1 MGNALRVHV
10 HYIDNALHGAYNVLI
25 LLVTLEVSKM
35 KTATVNINFR
45 VDADLKKE
53 AESLFSDL
61 GINMTNAMTMFL
73 KQAVR
78 TQRIPFEISRVPN
91 PETLAAMKEAELI
104 AKDSSVKGYGNV
116 EDLISDL
123 NA

>member
-1 MGNALRVHV
+1 
-10 HYIDNALHGAYNVLI
+10 
-25 LLVTLEVSKM
+25 M

-61 GINMTNAMTMFL
+61 GINITSAMTMFL

-78 TQRIPFEISRVPN
+78 TQKIPFEILRVPN
-91 PETLAAMKEAELI
+91 VETLAAMKEAELI
-104 AKDSSVKGYGNV
+104 AKDPSVKGFDNLEG
-116 EDLISDL
+116 LITDL